1 MFTNHTYNC
10 LYSTLNFQHD
20 GYIDND
26 WQYVGEGQAGAT
38 KLNHLEEKQYGQID
52 KQYLGV
58 IFDYISEGY
67 VQLGY
72 ADTRIEA
79 VISTSDEVPPA
90 DFKVDFN
97 KQEALTFAYLSNLAY
112 EDYSVVQQRLPT
124 YGFRAEMEINKGSIT
139 AKTVGFI
146 ASNDTS
152 VVVAFRGTVV
162 TSYRNVLTDVWFKK
176 SPIFPGS
183 PVQAHSGFV
192 SALELVYSDVVN
204 FLKNFP
210 SGKNLYI
217 TGHSLGGAL
226 ASLLGYRLVQ
236 DGVYSSSPIQYVYGC
251 PPVGEPPFAE
261 SFNKDFSNTITIPG
275 DFVSFGVLIRI
286 SELQDLF
293 KPIEV
298 KYLSKSGSH
307 SIAQYIDQLK
317 KLLS

>member
-1 MFTNHTYNC
+1 M
-10 LYSTLNFQHD
+10 NFQPG

-26 WQYVGEGQAGAT
+26 WQYVGEGKAGTT
-38 KLNHLEEKQYGQID
+38 KLNYIEEKQCGQKG

-58 IFDYISEGY
+58 IFDNTGAGY

-72 ADTRIEA
+72 ACTRIGA
-79 VISTSDEVPPA
+79 VISTSSEVPPA

-112 EDYSVVQQRLPT
+112 EDYSVVQQQLPS
-124 YGFRAEMEINKGSIT
+124 YGFNAEMEFNKGSIT

-152 VVVAFRGTVV
+152 VVVAFRGTVL
-162 TSYRNVLTDVWFKK
+162 TSFRNILTDAWFEKG
-176 SPIFPGS
+176 PIFPGS
-183 PVQAHSGFV
+183 PVEAHSGFV
-192 SALELVYSDVVN
+192 SALKLVYDDIVY
-204 FLKNFP
+204 FLQMFL

-226 ASLLGYRLVQ
+226 ASLLRYRLVQ

-251 PPVGEPPFAE
+251 PPVGEHTFAE

-275 DFVSFGVLIRI
+275 DFFSSGILLRFFERD
-286 SELQDLF
+286 DLF
-293 KPIEV
+293 KPNEV
-298 KYLSKSGSH
+298 KYLPKSGSH
-307 SIAQYIDQLK
+307 PIAQYIEQLK
-317 KLLS
+317 ELLS

>member
-1 MFTNHTYNC
+1 MG
-10 LYSTLNFQHD
+10 D
-20 GYIDND
+20 
-26 WQYVGEGQAGAT
+26 GQAGTAT
-38 KLNHLEEKQYGQID
+38 KLNYIEEKQYGQID

-58 IFDYISEGY
+58 IFDDTGAGY
-67 VQLGY
+67 VQFGY
-72 ADTRIEA
+72 ASTRIDA
-79 VISTSDEVPPA
+79 VISTSDEIPPA

-97 KQEALTFAYLSNLAY
+97 KEEALTFAYLSQLAY
-112 EDYSVVQQRLPT
+112 EDYSVVQQQLPN
-124 YGFRAEMEINKGSIT
+124 YGFNAAMEFNKGSIT

-152 VVVAFRGTVV
+152 VVVAFKGTVV
-162 TSYRNVLTDVWFKK
+162 TSYQDLLTDLWFEK

-183 PVQAHSGFV
+183 SVQAHSGFV
-192 SALELVYSDVVN
+192 SALELVYSDIVN
-204 FLKNFP
+204 FLQPFP

-236 DGVYSSSPIQYVYGC
+236 DGIYSSSPIQYVYGC

-261 SFNKDFSNTITIPG
+261 SFNKDFSNTITIQG
-275 DFVSFGVLIRI
+275 DFVSSGVLIGI

-298 KYLSKSGSH
+298 KYLPKSGGH
-307 SIAQYIDQLK
+307 PIAQYIDQLK
-317 KLLS
+317 ELLS